1 MNQLNRIVLINSAK
15 VDFYEIQ
22 LDGNIHFIGTQG
34 TGKSTLLRA
43 ILFFYNADTR
53 KLGISKEKNPFT
65 DYYFPNADSYIIY
78 EVRQADR
85 NFCIWLY
92 KKQNR
97 LCFRFIDGPYSR
109 ELFIQNRQALP
120 ENEIITKANSL
131 GYKVQ
136 RPIFNYSEYRDII
149 YGANRGMNRFHLL
162 HNPAY
167 QNIPRTISNIFLNSS
182 LDGGFIKTTIINSLS
197 DDPFE
202 LNLDINR
209 HHIETARNDYRDVN
223 EFLKHEKMAQNI
235 VSSYN
240 QLLSMEEDQK
250 TIAWEIGATYNQAK
264 EQERLSQD
272 NLRSIGEELK
282 TQNDKIVKG
291 EAEHRTSQ
299 SRIQNNLSVII
310 ADIKKANRLAKE
322 YAAQNIEQVLAEN
335 KRKAEYEAG
344 LAQAKA
350 QIELMTAN
358 LKDVESQYQNEKQRL
373 ANQCQTQIISLKNAM
388 ADESQQIHDKIAT
401 LNSNFYQHKE
411 QLTEEYSKKREEL
424 NRQKTEIENQISQV
438 EFRVKSLSQKQFL
451 EEELKALHLKRHE
464 LEKTEEK
471 SKARKKL
478 LESSL
483 ENIQKEGEKEIELIE
498 IKSSQKSEH
507 FNRQKIALELEI
519 GQTKSDL
526 QALSG
531 SLLEFLDSNHPS
543 WDQSIGKIVS
553 KETLLRNDLTPTLSD
568 GNNCYGLNLDLENL
582 DPILLSKTDL
592 ETKLEGQKQQLGELN
607 KTIDQQLINLQN
619 QKDKLQKKYNKRI
632 LDLKQE
638 EKECTLLIENTET
651 GIEKINLEINHLK
664 EKAAQQKQEAQKQE
678 EVRKHQLEADKKEIN
693 EFISNLEGQHRKII
707 TNLQAN
713 KNAEEK
719 KLKSK
724 LSELT
729 EQIANDEKRIKGEF
743 QQQINDLETKRNKLL
758 EEKGID
764 TAEIKTLEEKA
775 KALHTNLKKI
785 EHNLQ
790 LVFNY
795 QKDCKDYM
803 DRLAE
808 FQQSRKELEANLEH
822 AETLYKNRM
831 EKEQAI
837 LADLRIQQQELKKR
851 LADLTRE
858 LEAFNL
864 FSQSQTFDEL
874 RSFIEHHDSTDHWH
888 CDENI
893 RKLTNLALD
902 FEKKQNALTAKITE
916 FAGYF
921 NPNNCLGFEINL
933 SGNNQF
939 RTFAENLKEFV
950 REQKIVDYKTEVTRK
965 YAMVLANIVNE
976 TNELLKKEE
985 DVQKV
990 IQRINADF
998 RKSNFVGVVKSI
1010 EMRIQESSNK
1020 LIQLL
1025 RKIRSFQAEN
1035 HLNYGEINLF
1045 NQDQTGSNNAEAVKL
1060 LESLLQQIGQAKSK
1074 AIKLEDAFDLE
1085 FRIRENENDTNWVSR
1100 LANVGSN
1107 GTDVLVK
1114 SMIYI
1119 NLLHI
1124 FKNNGSKA
1132 QTDAIL
1138 HCLIDEVGILHD
1150 SNVTGLI
1157 TFAGE
1162 RNIRLINGSP
1172 NSHNEQDYRHIYMF
1186 RKNDKSNKTGITKLI
1201 SHEL

>member
-43 ILFFYNADTR
+43 ILFFYNAETR
-53 KLGISKEKNPFT
+53 KLGISKEKSPFT

-78 EVRQADR
+78 EVRQAER
-85 NFCIWLY
+85 NFCVWLY

-109 ELFIQNRQALP
+109 EIFIQNRQALS
-120 ENEIITKANSL
+120 ENEIIAKANSL

-149 YGANRGMNRFHLL
+149 YGANKGMSRFHLL

-197 DDPFE
+197 DEQFE
-202 LNLDINR
+202 LNLDTNK
-209 HHIETARNDYRDVN
+209 HHIETARSGYQDVN

-235 VSSYN
+235 VQAYD
-240 QLLSMEEDQK
+240 QLLFMEEEQK
-250 TIAWEIGATYNQAK
+250 KIAWEIGAAYNQAR
-264 EQERLSQD
+264 EQERLSKD
-272 NLRSIGEELK
+272 NFTVVDEQLK
-282 TQNDKIVKG
+282 TQNEKIKKI
-291 EAEHRTSQ
+291 EADHRTNEG
-299 SRIQNNLSVII
+299 RIQNNLSVVI

-322 YAAQNIEQVLAEN
+322 YAAQDIELVLAEN
-335 KRKAEYEAG
+335 NKKAEYVAS
-344 LAQAKA
+344 LTQANAQM
-350 QIELMTAN
+350 ELMTAN
-358 LKDVESQYQNEKQRL
+358 LKDVESQFQNEKQRL
-373 ANQCQTQIISLKNAM
+373 ENQCQSQIIDFKNSK
-388 ADESQQIHDKIAT
+388 ADEGQQIRDQITA
-401 LNSNFYQHKE
+401 LNDNFYQHKE
-411 QLTEEYSKKREEL
+411 QLTGEYNLEKEKL
-424 NRQKTEIENQISQV
+424 NRQKSELEKQSAEV
-438 EFRVKSLSQKQFL
+438 EFRIRNLSQKQFL
-451 EEELKALHLKRHE
+451 DEELNALLQKRQE
-464 LEKTEEK
+464 LEKSKEK
-471 SKARKKL
+471 SKARRKL
-478 LESSL
+478 VESNL
-483 ENIQKEGEKEIELIE
+483 KNTQKEGERNLELIE
-498 IKSSQKSEH
+498 IKGGQKAEELK
-507 FNRQKIALELEI
+507 RQKKELEI
-519 GQTKSDL
+519 QIEQINSEL

-531 SLLEFLDSNHPS
+531 SLVEFLDSNHPA
-543 WDQSIGKIVS
+543 WGQSIGKIVS
-553 KETLLRNDLTPTLSD
+553 KEILLRNDLTPTLSD

-582 DPILLSKTDL
+582 NPIRLSKTDL
-592 ETKLEGQKQQLGELN
+592 ETRLEPLQSKLVEQN
-607 KTIDQQLINLQN
+607 KAIEKQLIELQD
-619 QKDKLQKKYNKRI
+619 QKDKLQKKYNKQI

-638 EKECTLLIENTET
+638 EKECTLEIEKSET
-651 GIEKINLEINHLK
+651 GLEKTGLEINLLK
-664 EKAAQQKQEAQKQE
+664 EKAALHKQEAQKQE
-678 EVRKHQLEADKKEIN
+678 EIRKHQLETDKKKFCEIITN
-693 EFISNLEGQHRKII
+693 VEGQHLKII
-707 TNLQAN
+707 SSLQAN

-719 KLKSK
+719 KLKAK
-724 LSELT
+724 LSGLA
-729 EQIANDEKRIKGEF
+729 EQIANNEARIKQEF
-743 QQQINDLETKRNKLL
+743 QKQINELEVKRNKLL

-764 TAEIKTLEEKA
+764 TAEIKSLEGKA
-775 KALHTNLKKI
+775 KIVKEKLDRI
-785 EHNLQ
+785 EKNLQ

-795 QKDCKDYM
+795 QKDCKDYI

-808 FQQSRKELEANLEH
+808 FQQSRKELEATLEH
-822 AETLYKNRM
+822 AGNLFKNRM

-837 LADLRIQQQELKKR
+837 LADLSKQREELKRR

-858 LEAFNL
+858 LEAYKR
-864 FSQSQTFDEL
+864 FSQSQTYEEL
-874 RSFIEHHDSTDHWH
+874 RNFIEHHDRADHWK

-893 RKLTNLALD
+893 RKLTNLSLD
-902 FEKKQNALTAKITE
+902 YEKKQNALTAKITE

-921 NPNNCLGFEINL
+921 NPGNCLGFETNL
-933 SGNNQF
+933 SGSNQF

-990 IQRINADF
+990 INRINADF

-1010 EMRIQESSNK
+1010 EMRIQESTNK

-1025 RKIRSFQAEN
+1025 RKIRNFQAEN

-1045 NQDQTGSNNAEAVKL
+1045 NQDQTGSNNAEAVKM

-1124 FKNNGSKA
+1124 FKTNGSKT
-1132 QTDAIL
+1132 QTDAML

-1157 TFAGE
+1157 SFAGE

-1186 RKNDKSNKTGITKLI
+1186 RKNGQSNKTGITKLI

>member
-15 VDFYEIQ
+15 VNFYEIQ

-53 KLGISKEKNPFT
+53 KLGISKEKTPFT

-78 EVRQADR
+78 EARQADR
-85 NFCIWLY
+85 NFCVWLY

-109 ELFIQNRQALP
+109 ELFIQNRQALS
-120 ENEIITKANSL
+120 ENEIIAKANSL

-149 YGANRGMNRFHLL
+149 YGANKGMSRFQLL
-162 HNPAY
+162 HNPVY

-202 LNLDINR
+202 LNLDTNR

-235 VSSYN
+235 VSAYDE
-240 QLLSMEEDQK
+240 LLSMEEEQK
-250 TIAWEIGATYNQAK
+250 KIAWETGAAYNQAR
-264 EQERLSQD
+264 EQERMSND
-272 NLRSIGEELK
+272 TFTAVGEQLK
-282 TQNDKIVKG
+282 IQNDKIKKS
-291 EAEHRTSQ
+291 EAEHKISQ
-299 SRIQNNLSVII
+299 SRIQNNLSVVI
-310 ADIKKANRLAKE
+310 ADIKKANRLTKE

-335 KRKAEYEAG
+335 KKKADYEAG
-344 LAQAKA
+344 LTQANA

-358 LKDVESQYQNEKQRL
+358 FKNVETQFQNEKQRL
-373 ANQCQTQIISLKNAM
+373 ENQCQTQIIGFKNSKAN
-388 ADESQQIHDKIAT
+388 ESEKIRDKEFDI
-401 LNSNFYQHKE
+401 NNNFYQRKE
-411 QLTEEYSKKREEL
+411 QLTEEYNKKKEEL
-424 NRQKTEIENQISQV
+424 NRKKTEIKNLISQV
-438 EFRVKSLSQKQFL
+438 EFRIESLSQTQFL
-451 EEELKALHLKRHE
+451 DEGLKALHHKQHE
-464 LEKTEEK
+464 LEKAK
-471 SKARKKL
+471 DKYNAKKTL
-478 LESSL
+478 AESNR
-483 ENIQKEGEKEIELIE
+483 ENIQKEGEKELELIE
-498 IKSSQKSEH
+498 IKADKKSE
-507 FNRQKIALELEI
+507 NLKRQKQVLELEI
-519 GQTKSDL
+519 GRINSEL

-531 SLLEFLDSNHPS
+531 SLIEFLDSNHPS
-543 WDQSIGKIVS
+543 WGQSIGKIVS
-553 KETLLRNDLTPTLSD
+553 KEILLRNDLNPTLSD
-568 GNNCYGLNLDLENL
+568 GNNCYGLNLDLNNL

-592 ETKLEGQKQQLGELN
+592 ETKQETLQQQFVELN
-607 KTIDQQLINLQN
+607 KTIEQQAIDLQDQKN
-619 QKDKLQKKYNKRI
+619 KLLKKYNKRF

-638 EKECTLLIENTET
+638 EKGCMLEIEKTET
-651 GIEKINLEINHLK
+651 SIEKIGLEINQLK
-664 EKAAQQKQEAQKQE
+664 EKAAQQKLQALQQE
-678 EVRKHQLEADKKEIN
+678 EVRKHQLEVEKKDLEDLGSNN
-693 EFISNLEGQHRKII
+693 EEQHRKII
-707 TNLQAN
+707 HSLQAN

-724 LSELT
+724 LTELA
-729 EQIANDEKRIKGEF
+729 EQIANGEKRITSEF
-743 QQQINDLETKRNKLL
+743 QLQINELEAKRNKLL
-758 EEKGID
+758 EEKGVDI
-764 TAEIKTLEEKA
+764 AEIKTQEEKA
-775 KALHTNLKKI
+775 ETFKAYLKRIENNL
-785 EHNLQ
+785 E

-795 QKDCKDYM
+795 QKDCKDYI

-808 FQQSRKELEANLEH
+808 FQQTRKELDANLEH
-822 AETLYKNRM
+822 AENLYRNRM

-837 LADLRIQQQELKKR
+837 LSDLGNKKDQLKKQI
-851 LADLTRE
+851 ADLTRE

-864 FSQSQTFDEL
+864 FSQSQTYEEL
-874 RSFIEHHDSTDHWH
+874 RSFIEHHDRTDHCK

-893 RKLTNLALD
+893 RKLTNLSLD
-902 FEKKQNALTAKITE
+902 YEKKQNALTTKINE

-921 NPNNCLGFEINL
+921 TPNNCLGFETNL

-950 REQKIVDYKTEVTRK
+950 REQKIIDYKMEVTRK

-990 IQRINADF
+990 IQRINTDF

-1010 EMRIQESSNK
+1010 EMRIQESTNK

-1035 HLNYGEINLF
+1035 HLNYGEMNLF
-1045 NQDQTGSNNAEAVKL
+1045 NQDQAGSNNSEAVKL
-1060 LESLLQQIGQAKSK
+1060 LESLLQQMGQAKVK
-1074 AIKLEDAFDLE
+1074 AIKLDDAFDLE
-1085 FRIRENENDTNWVSR
+1085 FRIRENDNDTNWVSR

-1124 FKNNGSKA
+1124 FKSNGSKA
-1132 QTDAIL
+1132 QTDTIL

-1172 NSHNEQDYRHIYMF
+1172 NSHNEQDYKHIYMF
-1186 RKNDKSNKTGITKLI
+1186 RKNDKSNRTGITKLI